1 MFIETVFTE
10 VCNVHTMVRWVF
22 IAATRVLIFITIMTP
37 RAPTQ
42 QLEVLVT
49 HDKTMTDD

>member
-1 MFIETVFTE
+1 MDEDMIYTK
-10 VCNVHTMVRWVF
+10 VRWVF
-22 IAATRVLIFITIMTP
+22 IAAARVLIFITIMTP

-49 HDKTMTDD
+49 PDKTMTDD